1 MHLRGF
7 SLPLLPAARDGLLRR
22 NYIKSHTTGVE
33 VAAKRFTVVTLGL
46 QKKKK
51 SGIIWIDTFV
61 LSYLLDDANCGRE
74 A

>member
-1 MHLRGF
+1 M
-7 SLPLLPAARDGLLRR
+7 
-22 NYIKSHTTGVE
+22 E

-51 SGIIWIDTFV
+51 SGIICITVWIDTFV